1 MNKNQMV
8 DISENQNFQN
18 MLEQIQDYMD
28 TDSLRLLNG
37 MEKEDYLRIGNPFL
51 PKNQEPEYR
60 EEFMMIPG
68 IRDFYSKFSAS
79 GNDDFFQVIPPAN
92 MQSLPYQVNLYS
104 SSMDLIDMAADLS
117 DIEREELEKALE
129 LWRTEQTLLTKSLK
143 SNLLKKLEGKV
154 VTKESGW
161 YRVRLNL
168 QHQKQST
175 SLSASFNLESGS
187 SYPIEYMEYFVY

>member
-37 MEKEDYLRIGNPFL
+37 MEKEDYLRIGKPFL

-104 SSMDLIDMAADLS
+104 SNMDLIDMAADLS
-117 DIEREELEKALE
+117 DIEREDLEKALE

>member
-1 MNKNQMV
+1 MTKRIY
-8 DISENQNFQN
+8 IS
-18 MLEQIQDYMD
+18 
-28 TDSLRLLNG
+28 R
-37 MEKEDYLRIGNPFL
+37 GNV
-51 PKNQEPEYR
+51 
-60 EEFMMIPG
+60 G
-68 IRDFYSKFSAS
+68 
-79 GNDDFFQVIPPAN
+79 
-92 MQSLPYQVNLYS
+92 NLYS